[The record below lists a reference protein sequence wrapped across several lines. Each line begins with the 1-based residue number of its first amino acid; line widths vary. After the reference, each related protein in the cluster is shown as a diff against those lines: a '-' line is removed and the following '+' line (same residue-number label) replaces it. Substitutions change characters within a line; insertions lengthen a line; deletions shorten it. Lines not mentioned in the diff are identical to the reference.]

1 MPHSFLARKPANC
14 TYQVWQ
20 CTTLAS
26 RLSFA
31 IARLRYM
38 ASSAPPKR
46 GSVFCLA
53 SGHAGYPFTRR
64 FGSVTSCSPK
74 QRTSTG
80 TRRDS
85 SRPRYSTCTPAP
97 PYTCGGYSL
106 VKSATL
112 LMSGIGLLLSGLC
125 QLHLSRQVGLDPL
138 SPRPQVDLGQFSCHR
153 GLDPVLLVGQLA
165 VSAKLE
171 AHG

>member
-1 MPHSFLARKPANC
+1 MPHSFLARKPANW
-14 TYQVWQ
+14 TYQLWQ

-26 RLSFA
+26 RLSLA
-31 IARLRYM
+31 IARLRYI

-53 SGHAGYPFTRR
+53 SAQAPYPFTRR
-64 FGSVTSCSPK
+64 FGSITSCSPK

-80 TRRDS
+80 TRRDN

-112 LMSGIGLLLSGLC
+112 LISGIGLLLSFPQEHGMLSDTTVP
-125 QLHLSRQVGLDPL
+125 QLHGTLRVAKDACDGPL
-138 SPRPQVDLGQFSCHR
+138 
-153 GLDPVLLVGQLA
+153 
-165 VSAKLE
+165 
-171 AHG
+171 

>member
-53 SGHAGYPFTRR
+53 SGQAGYPFTRR

-97 PYTCGGYSL
+97 PYTWGGYSL

-112 LMSGIGLLLSGLC
+112 WISGISRLLSLLC
-125 QLHLSRQVGLDPL
+125 QLHLGRQAGLDPFG
-138 SPRPQVDLGQFSCHR
+138 PRPQVNFSNLSGHYSR
-153 GLDPVLLVGQLA
+153 KNFLPSPPLLEK
-165 VSAKLE
+165 S
-171 AHG
+171 